1 MKNTMRAA
9 CALALSLALHV
20 AQAADASRAL
30 TPTDLN
36 QLARVSD
43 PQVSPDGRY
52 VVYSQRDADLEANRG
67 RTDLWLLDLDSP
79 AVKPRRLTQHS
90 ANDTHPRWSVDGSS
104 IYFLSSRAGSTQVWR
119 LPLTGGEAVQIT
131 DYPLEVNSF
140 KFSPDGS
147 HIALAMDMLPECADM
162 KCTSDHLEEAG

>member
-9 CALALSLALHV
+9 GALALGLALHV
-20 AQAADASRAL
+20 AQGAEAGRAL

-52 VVYSQRDADLEANRG
+52 VVYAQRDADLEANRG
-67 RTDLWLLDLDSP
+67 RTDLWLLDLGESG
-79 AVKPRRLTQHS
+79 AQPRRLTQHS
-90 ANDTHPRWSVDGSS
+90 ANDTHPRWSIDGSS
-104 IYFLSSRAGSTQVWR
+104 VYFLSSRAGTTQVWR
-119 LPLTGGEAVQIT
+119 LPLGGGEAVQIT

-140 KFSPDGS
+140 KFSPDG
-147 HIALAMDMLPECADM
+147 
-162 KCTSDHLEEAG
+162 